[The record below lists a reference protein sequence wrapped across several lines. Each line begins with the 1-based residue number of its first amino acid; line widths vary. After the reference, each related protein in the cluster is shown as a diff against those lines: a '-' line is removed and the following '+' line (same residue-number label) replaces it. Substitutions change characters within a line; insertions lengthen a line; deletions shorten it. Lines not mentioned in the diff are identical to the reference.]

1 MATPKDK
8 PPTAERIFNPVA
20 AKKPVED
27 WVTSMD
33 VKELTWAWEVTRD
46 CMDIIAHHSTPWG
59 HTRGSQKAILWQE
72 WFGSFLFHRDANHCV
87 HGLVKEL
94 KGACPE
100 SIAHGLLRVV
110 EEGFRAG
117 TGDIPK
123 TEREA
128 ITTHLRE
135 QGFPGLAE
143 SIEEAVHYTLTP
155 EPRIT
160 VAPTPKPSPF
170 TLIVGGRED

>member
-8 PPTAERIFNPVA
+8 PPTAERIFNPTA
-20 AKKPVED
+20 AKKPIED

-33 VKELTWAWEVTRD
+33 VKELTWAWEVCRD
-46 CMDIIAHHSTPWG
+46 AMDIIAHHSTPWG

-72 WFGSFLFHRDANHCV
+72 WFGSFLFNRDANYCV

-94 KGACPE
+94 KAACPE
-100 SIAHGLLRVV
+100 GIAHGLQRVV
-110 EEGFRAG
+110 EEGYRAG

-128 ITTHLRE
+128 IINHLRE
-135 QGFPGLAE
+135 QGFPDLVQ
-143 SIEEAVHYTLTP
+143 SIEESAHYRLVP
-155 EPRIT
+155 ETRVT
-160 VAPTPKPSPF
+160 TAPAPKPSPF
-170 TLIVGGRED
+170 TVIIGGRED